1 MNSAV
6 AMPISEQSQLVSV
19 FLTCVSCGKTEE
31 IRVRRERK
39 LPGKIYW
46 ECLSCQKNV
55 RGLERRSIA

>member
-1 MNSAV
+1 
-6 AMPISEQSQLVSV
+6 MPLRENDQLVSV

-31 IRVRRERK
+31 IKVRRERK

-55 RGLERRSIA
+55 RRIGRRSIA